1 MPASIAV
8 TYSSASS
15 STVIPSSLP
24 SRRRLLWLS
33 LVVVLPVLSGCAS
46 GFHVERIDTE
56 TYTATAAV
64 DWLDREP
71 SRPYV
76 VVARFRGTETGW
88 CRAAEPYCSLRKQA
102 ARLGANAI
110 WIERRHRQVRPDVWV
125 DIQGKM
131 TRIPESVSETIE
143 GSLIRYR

>member
-1 MPASIAV
+1 MPANIAV
-8 TYSSASS
+8 INSLASS
-15 STVIPSSLP
+15 STVIPSNLP
-24 SRRRLLWLS
+24 SRQRLRWFS
-33 LVVVLPVLSGCAS
+33 LAVILPVLSGCAS
-46 GFHVERIDTE
+46 GFQVERIGTE
-56 TYTATAAV
+56 IYRATAAV

-71 SRPYV
+71 NRSYV

-102 ARLGANAI
+102 TRLGANAI